1 MQRIRLAFV
10 TLFTTVTVLWL
21 TTAGVVPVD
30 YSRFWPLRADM
41 VHYSGALAITAMSA
55 AIYLAIRPQWLE
67 RLLGGLDKNY
77 LLHKWLG
84 IAALVVS
91 AVHWGWAQ
99 IPKWLVDLGWLQ
111 PPARRGAGQIQ
122 EGLIGWL
129 HQQRGFAEDIG
140 EWAFYLAAL
149 LIILALLKQFPY
161 RWFFKTHRW
170 LGLVYL
176 VLIAHSVM
184 LMPPVYWSSVLGVT
198 MALLLAAGS
207 FAAGVS
213 LLRRVGRRHQ
223 VVGHIEELTY
233 HADNRVL
240 QVHIMLDGAW
250 PGHTP
255 GQFAF
260 VTFDETE
267 GPHPFSLSSAWQNDG
282 QLSFS
287 IKGIGDYTRTL
298 PQILHSGDA
307 VTIEGPYGCFDF
319 RGRAPAQIWIAGGI
333 GIAPFLGQLQALAA
347 DKEQR
352 HQVDLFYCT
361 GAPDQ
366 GFIAG
371 LEALAEAARI
381 RLHILTT
388 AEQGRLTPARV
399 RQLVP
404 DWQNRDV
411 WFCGPAR
418 FGSALRHDLTEHG
431 LPASD
436 FHQELFNMR

>member
-1 MQRIRLAFV
+1 
-10 TLFTTVTVLWL
+10 
-21 TTAGVVPVD
+21 
-30 YSRFWPLRADM
+30 M
-41 VHYSGALAITAMSA
+41 VHYSGALANTAMRA

-77 LLHKWLG
+77 RLHKWLG

-184 LMPPVYWSSVLGVT
+184 LMPPAYWSSVLGAT

-250 PGHTP
+250 PGHTA

-298 PQILHSGDA
+298 PQTLQSGDA

-333 GIAPFLGQLQALAA
+333 GIAPFIGQLQALAA
-347 DKEQR
+347 DKEHR
-352 HQVDLFYCT
+352 HQGDLFYCT

-381 RLHILTT
+381 RLHVLTT

-418 FGSALRHDLTEHG
+418 FGSELRHDLTEHG